1 MALNDYYTLGSSGLR
16 VSSLALGTMT
26 FDDGSWGSRP
36 ADSFAILDC
45 YLGLGGNFIDTA
57 NFYGGGQSEQTLGA
71 YFTANPDKR
80 ERVVLATKFC
90 MSLIPDDPNAGG
102 AGRKAIIAQLDRSL
116 SRLKTDYVDL
126 YWQHMWDR
134 HTPIEETLSTL
145 NDLVRAGKVRNI
157 GMSNVPAWFVG
168 EAVAI
173 ARLRGWEPIAAL
185 QVQYSLLTRTVE
197 GEQFGAARA
206 FGLGIVPWSPLAN
219 GTLSGKYS
227 RERTSDPASSRAKY
241 AKLDEATFAVLDV
254 LEHIASTLGVTV
266 AQVALAWVRQQP
278 SVTSTLIGARTI
290 HQLETNLASIDVDL
304 DDAVVAE
311 LNALTKPDLGYP
323 WNVLP
328 LRAGI
333 QQGSCTINGVSAEP
347 FVRQK

>member
-57 NFYGGGQSEQTLGA
+57 NFYGGGQSEEALGD
-71 YFTANPDKR
+71 YFTANPGKR

-134 HTPIEETLSTL
+134 HTPIEETPSTL
-145 NDLVRAGKVRNI
+145 NHLVHAAKVRNI
-157 GMSNVPAWFVG
+157 RLSNLPPLVFRQAVP
-168 EAVAI
+168 
-173 ARLRGWEPIAAL
+173 L
-185 QVQYSLLTRTVE
+185 
-197 GEQFGAARA
+197 
-206 FGLGIVPWSPLAN
+206 SP
-219 GTLSGKYS
+219 
-227 RERTSDPASSRAKY
+227 
-241 AKLDEATFAVLDV
+241 F
-254 LEHIASTLGVTV
+254 
-266 AQVALAWVRQQP
+266 
-278 SVTSTLIGARTI
+278 
-290 HQLETNLASIDVDL
+290 
-304 DDAVVAE
+304 
-311 LNALTKPDLGYP
+311 
-323 WNVLP
+323 
-328 LRAGI
+328 
-333 QQGSCTINGVSAEP
+333 SCL
-347 FVRQK
+347 